1 MGVEMTAVG
10 ESPRLAGPPTPDA
23 NAEEL
28 KLVQVGRAR
37 QVRRRRLPPV
47 PRPLRRCAGP
57 VLLLVLWEVASA
69 AGWLHP
75 GVFPPPSSVL
85 SAGRELIA
93 SGQLQSNLWSS
104 LRRVLLGLGFGIAS
118 GAVLAVLSG
127 LSRRGE
133 DFIDSTVQVIKSIPI
148 YAIIPLLIT
157 WLGIG
162 EEPKIVLI
170 AVGVAVIIYVNTYGA
185 IRNVDAQLVEAARTL
200 GVGRLSLIWNVIVP
214 GSTAGFLVGL
224 RLALVSAWLSLIFAE
239 TINAQS
245 GIGFLMTEAEDQYQ
259 LNVMVLL
266 VVVYAVLGL
275 LGYALVRFLE
285 RNLLSWRQG
294 FEGA

>member
-1 MGVEMTAVG
+1 MPSV
-10 ESPRLAGPPTPDA
+10 PRG
-23 NAEEL
+23 
-28 KLVQVGRAR
+28 
-37 QVRRRRLPPV
+37 VRRS
-47 PRPLRRCAGP
+47 CGP
-57 VLLLVLWEVASA
+57 VLLLVAWQVASS

-75 GVFPPPSSVL
+75 DVFPPPSSVL
-85 SAGRELIA
+85 SAGRQLIA
-93 SGQLQSNLWSS
+93 NGQLQSNLWSS
-104 LRRVLLGLGFGIAS
+104 LRRVLLGLAFGIAVGGS
-118 GAVLAVLSG
+118 LAVLAG
-127 LSRRGE
+127 LTRRGE
-133 DFIDSTVQVIKSIPI
+133 DLIDSTVQVIKSIPV

-170 AVGVAVIIYVNTYGA
+170 AIGVGVTIYVNTYGA

-200 GVGRLSLIWNVIVP
+200 GVGRLSLICNVIIP

-239 TINAQS
+239 TINTQS

-266 VVVYAVLGL
+266 VVVYAVIGL
-275 LGYALVRFLE
+275 LGYAIVRFLE
-285 RNLLSWRQG
+285 RSLLSWRRG
-294 FEGA
+294 FEGT